1 MKLPEDL
8 QTIVRLALQEDIGSG
23 DITASLIDAACRAD
37 ATVVSREQAI
47 ICGQPWFDACFE
59 AFDPSV
65 SVEWQVTEGAKVEPD
80 TVLCR
85 IGGAARS
92 LLTVERTALNFLQTL
107 SAVATETQ
115 RYVSAIQGGP
125 TRILDT
131 RKTLPG
137 LRSAEK
143 YAVACGGGKNHRMGL
158 YDALLIKENHIMA
171 AGSITAAVTEG
182 KARYPDKPLEVETEN
197 LEEFQEA
204 LQAGADIIM
213 LDNYDLEEIRE
224 AVAINRGRA
233 KIEVSGNVT
242 LDTVA
247 SLAATGVDYIS
258 VGALT
263 KSIRAIDLSMRI
275 QLDL

>member
-1 MKLPEDL
+1 MTLPEDL
-8 QTIVRLALQEDIGSG
+8 RDIVDLALQEDIGSG
-23 DITASLIDAACRAD
+23 DITASLIDASCQAE
-37 ATVVSREQAI
+37 ATVICREQAI
-47 ICGQPWFDACFE
+47 ICGQPWFDACFQ
-59 AFDPSV
+59 AFDSSV
-65 SVEWQVTEGAKVEPD
+65 KVEWLVSEGVEVGPD

-85 IGGAARS
+85 ISGAARS

-115 RYVSAIQGGP
+115 RYASAIQGSR
-125 TRILDT
+125 TRVLDT

-171 AGSITAAVTEG
+171 AGSITAAVKEG
-182 KARYPDKPLEVETEN
+182 KKRYPDKPLEVETEN
-197 LEEFQEA
+197 LDEFQEA
-204 LQAGADIIM
+204 LEAGADIIM
-213 LDNYDLEEIRE
+213 LDNYSLEDIRK
-224 AVAINRGRA
+224 AVAMNKDRT

-242 LDTVA
+242 LDTI
-247 SLAATGVDYIS
+247 SGLAATGVDYIS